1 MGSFSNGLYLGV
13 SVALCHGISFLSSK
27 GMPFRVSAMRF
38 MRANGDGVADMRVS
52 GDISAVELDIVA
64 EPDFVFLCFQSLKSM
79 RTDVDV

>member
-38 MRANGDGVADMRVS
+38 MRAKGDGVADMRVS
-52 GDISAVELDIVA
+52 GDISAVELDVVVLL
-64 EPDFVFLCFQSLKSM
+64 DFVYLCFQRLQSM
-79 RTDVDV
+79 QADVDV